1 MKRLIL
7 LFAFLSLSNV
17 ASARIWTDS
26 TGKYKIE
33 ANLVAFNE
41 STVILQRSDHQL
53 GQVPIEKLSQVDREY
68 LKTKEASDAAKKV
81 SGASQTWTLR
91 TGEKLVGRVVGFAR
105 KELAVQR
112 RRGNIY
118 VNGRLLDNLP
128 KIYQVMV
135 PRIVSQEAKLVR
147 DDRQALEDWL
157 ISQKGLPA
165 PLTVEGP
172 VFELEGGDEY
182 VIPFFFFSMG
192 DQNLLKPG
200 WEQWLAANSK
210 KQYDQAATQEFV
222 IESLMAARQQD
233 QQIQQQVAQMQLNQA
248 VLLGQTQLWEVTLY
262 SGRGIAGSPQWVVES
277 GINSA
282 EAIKHAL
289 AKYPGYVAGPV
300 RRVAGY

>member
-1 MKRLIL
+1 MKRSL
-7 LFAFLSLSNV
+7 LLVAFLLIPNI
-17 ASARIWTDS
+17 ATARVWTDS

-53 GQVPIEKLSQVDREY
+53 GQVPIEKLSQVDRKY

-105 KELAVQR
+105 KELTVQR

-118 VNGRLLDNLP
+118 VNDRLLDNLP
-128 KIYQVMV
+128 KIYQAMV
-135 PRIVSQEAKLVR
+135 PKIVAHQAKLVR

-157 ISQKGLPA
+157 ISKKGLPQ
-165 PLTVEGP
+165 TVAVQGP

-200 WEQWLAANSK
+200 WQQWLAANSN
-210 KQYDQAATQEFV
+210 KQYDQASNQEFLV
-222 IESLMAARQQD
+222 QSLMAARQQD
-233 QQIQQQVAQMQLNQA
+233 QQIQQQIANMQ
-248 VLLGQTQLWEVTLY
+248 
-262 SGRGIAGSPQWVVES
+262 
-277 GINSA
+277 IN
-282 EAIKHAL
+282 
-289 AKYPGYVAGPV
+289 
-300 RRVAGY
+300 